1 MTVHRSRAVSLGA
14 VCFTSSQA
22 SRLNVRGALRKGG
35 RMSSRQL
42 GMNGYIGATCGVAV
56 VLTCA
61 FLQVP
66 DLSDLGRLLLFAG
79 LATAA
84 QLRPTYLSSGM
95 KVTAEDVATFAAA
108 LTLGP
113 FAAALVAGASTLVGA
128 RRWPGEGRALWFF
141 NASVATL
148 GTISAALV

>member
-1 MTVHRSRAVSLGA
+1 MSRWSPPGVTEHSGRGRSRRVAAPYHLA
-14 VCFTSSQA
+14 LCALHPAKRPA
-22 SRLNVRGALRKGG
+22 SMSAEHCEKGG
-35 RMSSRQL
+35 QMSSRQL
-42 GMNGYIGATCGVAV
+42 GMDGYISATCVVAL

-84 QLRPTYLSSGM
+84 QLRPMYLSSGM

-113 FAAALVAGASTLVGA
+113 FA
-128 RRWPGEGRALWFF
+128 
-141 NASVATL
+141 
-148 GTISAALV
+148 